1 MDAAC
6 GRTLALLAGVS
17 LWTLVPAP
25 AMAQG
30 VPVEALRLVQG
41 AASPSAS
48 SGAMSGSQA
57 APSDRFGT
65 AASGMPF
72 DREVCLGA
80 NTKSVGVWRFET
92 INFISAEGRQFRWRF
107 DTAREF
113 DRFALARIA
122 PSDLGVPAG
131 TTVYVNGEIPIAP

>member
-1 MDAAC
+1 MQARLGGTRA
-6 GRTLALLAGVS
+6 GVAGASLAILLASPLAAFG
-17 LWTLVPAP
+17 
-25 AMAQG
+25 
-30 VPVEALRLVQG
+30 EAVQVLQVAQG
-41 AASPSAS
+41 AASPSVS
-48 SGAMSGSQA
+48 SGGVRSADAGVSGQ
-57 APSDRFGT
+57 FGT
-65 AASGMPF
+65 AAHGMPF
-72 DREVCLGA
+72 DREVRLGA

-92 INFISAEGRQFRWRF
+92 INFVTSEGRQFRWRF